1 MKQLMDSVDT
11 ETYRKAILHLNEWT
25 AFALDQATRKTGR
38 LVKCFRMF
46 DAGGM
51 GIKGFNLAFM
61 KMDSELQNQL
71 QNVYPQQLAALI
83 VVNLP
88 TPVRW
93 FWEKLLKP
101 MMPSRVVD
109 KVLILDPSRPDHV
122 RQIVDRT
129 GLTED
134 WLPTFAGGSML
145 WPCLNATERDS
156 AGAETALEA
165 GHAVIRAGGST
176 HAALKAQDDALKHA
190 SAVDVD
196 DDGPTGGGW
205 HSFSRL
211 QPHSRPRPRR

>member
-1 MKQLMDSVDT
+1 MSG
-11 ETYRKAILHLNEWT
+11 LHSR
-25 AFALDQATRKTGR
+25 DQATRRRAGR
-38 LVKCFRMF
+38 HAAF

-101 MMPSRVVD
+101 MMPARVVD

-122 RQIVDRT
+122 RQIVNRT

-156 AGAETALEA
+156 AGAEMALEA
-165 GHAVIRAGGST
+165 GHAGTAL
-176 HAALKAQDDALKHA
+176 AAR
-190 SAVDVD
+190 
-196 DDGPTGGGW
+196 PT
-205 HSFSRL
+205 
-211 QPHSRPRPRR
+211 RR